1 MEQMEWALM
10 NNLIIDEAVES
21 KNFSIILIAIQ
32 QPYGF
37 GIPQEF
43 PYHLLL

>member
-21 KNFSIILIAIQ
+21 KNSSIILIAIQ
-32 QPYGF
+32 QT
-37 GIPQEF
+37 
-43 PYHLLL
+43 